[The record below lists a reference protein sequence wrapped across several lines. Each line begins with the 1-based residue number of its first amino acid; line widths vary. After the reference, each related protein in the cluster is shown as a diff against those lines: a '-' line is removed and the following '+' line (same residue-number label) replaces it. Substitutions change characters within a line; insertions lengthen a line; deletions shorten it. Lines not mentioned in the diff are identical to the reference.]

1 MACCEIDH
9 SQQSNDRN
17 LGHEYIVI
25 SSFLYDVR
33 ARVHEARYFSWQRL
47 KSRDTRLMGD
57 GVVLSETLA
66 CNLAIKCRQIPENN
80 WLQNVDSVG
89 QNDIRAFTGIQ
100 ALKFA
105 FSPGIGTCLQLFHG
119 PEIIAL
125 RRMSRVMGETENRSY
140 L

>member
-1 MACCEIDH
+1 M
-9 SQQSNDRN
+9 
-17 LGHEYIVI
+17 
-25 SSFLYDVR
+25 
-33 ARVHEARYFSWQRL
+33 ARYFSWQRL
-47 KSRDTRLMGD
+47 KFNDTRLMGD

-100 ALKFA
+100 AFKFFFA
-105 FSPGIGTCLQLFHG
+105 GGIGSCLELFHG
-119 PEIIAL
+119 PGIIAL
-125 RRMSRVMGETENRSY
+125 R